1 MTIDEYQQD
10 SAPSLQF
17 NQKHDTMLYR
27 GVVLKLYHTYLK
39 DTWGSLKFSKSGV
52 RLGFCISNK
61 ILSETN
67 TAELRPTLLV

>member
-39 DTWGSLKFSKSGV
+39 DT
-52 RLGFCISNK
+52 
-61 ILSETN
+61 
-67 TAELRPTLLV
+67 